1 MDVIHAEFWF
11 RRETMKKRFY
21 RNVTT
26 ETGSDGHCVLL
37 DGRVVRSP
45 AQREF
50 GLPTEKLARAIASE
64 WDSQQDEID
73 PARMPLFSLAVT
85 VIDRVTPQRA
95 DLVAE
100 MIAYGGNDLLCYR
113 ADDDELARRQASQ
126 WQPWLEWSS
135 DVLNA
140 PLQIGSGIM
149 PVTQPTAS
157 LAGLKVAVDQHDDWE
172 LGMLHRAVAM
182 GGSLVLGLAFL
193 RGEIDQKKL
202 FETAFLDE
210 LWQVERWGSDF
221 EAEDRRGFIQ
231 TELDDVATF
240 LRLLGAAQ

>member
-1 MDVIHAEFWF
+1 MDVIYAEFCY
-11 RRETMKKRFY
+11 RRQTMKKRFY

-26 ETGSDGHCVLL
+26 ETGSDGHRVSL

-45 AQREF
+45 AQRDF

-85 VIDRVTPQRA
+85 VIDRVTPQRV

-100 MIAYGGNDLLCYR
+100 MIAYGGSDLLCYR

-135 DVLNA
+135 NVLNA
-140 PLQIGSGIM
+140 PLQIALGVM
-149 PVTQPTAS
+149 PIKQPTAS
-157 LAGLKVAVDQHDDWE
+157 LDGFKMAVDQHEDWE
-172 LGMLHRAVAM
+172 LGMLHRAVTM

-193 RGEIDQKKL
+193 RGEIDQKKF
-202 FETAFLDE
+202 FETAFLEE
-210 LWQVERWGSDF
+210 LWQVERWGSDL

-231 TELDDVATF
+231 TELDNVATF
-240 LRLLGAAQ
+240 LRLLGAAK